1 MHYLL
6 FGSEILLIVA
16 ANGLVPARS
25 ELRTYRSRVSYN
37 EPGQANPSAPS
48 TPEIYPYASRHGF
61 SK

>member
-25 ELRTYRSRVSYN
+25 ELLTYRSRVIHN
-37 EPGQANPSAPS
+37 KPGQVNPSAPS
-48 TPEIYPYASRHGF
+48 TPENYQYASRHDF
-61 SK
+61 